1 VPKKK
6 DFAIEHQ
13 KRVKMLKDDC
23 TDKEIAEACGCS
35 VRTIRTWRFEYGFEC
50 NLEKPQAPKKDVLAD
65 HKRKF
70 RAMFLG

>member
-1 VPKKK
+1 VPKKI

-13 KRVKMLKDDC
+13 KRVQMLKAGY

-35 VRTIRTWRFEYGFEC
+35 VGTIQRWRFDYGFEC
-50 NLEKPQAPKKDVLAD
+50 NFEKTQAPKKDVLAD